1 MILTIIIRRPMV
13 RSRDWKGGG
22 GGKACRKPEL
32 RDGQMREGVVGQ
44 IDTSVETM
52 RGVAVLSTPE
62 SEEAFPLDSVVLPM
76 VVEVHLHI

>member
-1 MILTIIIRRPMV
+1 MTGRGRR
-13 RSRDWKGGG
+13 KG
-22 GGKACRKPEL
+22 RKPEL

-52 RGVAVLSTPE
+52 CGVAVLSTPE

>member
-13 RSRDWKGGG
+13 RSRDWKG

-52 RGVAVLSTPE
+52 RGVAVLSTAE